1 MIIQEQCFNQS
12 EFIDC
17 FSAKTSLKRFL
28 NIDLSDLS
36 VTTWLNMKYLD
47 TNSQVIYVILSNRK

>member
-1 MIIQEQCFNQS
+1 MIIQEQCFKQS
-12 EFIDC
+12 DFIDC

-36 VTTWLNMKYLD
+36 VTT
-47 TNSQVIYVILSNRK
+47 